1 MIELKSN
8 LSKEQYKKII
18 DLNIDYGKIPI
29 ILKYKKISIKGVISK
44 SNVDYYTV
52 DMETNRYINVQ
63 FELEPITQRI
73 VLENINGINID
84 GIEYYLLKD
93 IEMNY
98 YGNKY
103 SEVYISLISEKSIKV
118 ICREMKLWLQ
128 VYG

>member
-18 DLNIDYGKIPI
+18 DLNIDYGGIPI
-29 ILKYKKISIKGVISK
+29 ILKYKKISIKGIISK

-103 SEVYISLISEKSIKV
+103 SEVYISLISEKSIKE
-118 ICREMKLWLQ
+118 ICREMKL
-128 VYG
+128 

>member
-29 ILKYKKISIKGVISK
+29 ILKYKKISIKGIISK

-103 SEVYISLISEKSIKV
+103 SEVYISLISEKSIKE
-118 ICREMKLWLQ
+118 ICREMKLWL
-128 VYG
+128 